1 MVSQDDGGGLVTQSC
16 LTLTTLWTVAHPSSP
31 VHGILQAGILDWV
44 AISFSRGLPNP
55 GIERGSPA
63 LQTDSLQT

>member
-44 AISFSRGLPNP
+44 TMSSSRGSSQHRDQPMSP
-55 GIERGSPA
+55 GFSA
-63 LQTDSLQT
+63 L